1 MKYTLVGQIHPDKLQ
16 GVIRLKFANF
26 TGATVTGATF
36 TSSYWHQTEWT
47 NEANTIL
54 IKREKF
60 ITTARWG
67 LGSCGIVR
75 KEGLSIP
82 VRAFC
87 VHHMILVQ
95 RFWKISRG
103 NNWHHPKTS
112 TKGFHKGL

>member
-1 MKYTLVGQIHPDKLQ
+1 LKYTLVGQIHPDKLQ

-75 KEGLSIP
+75 KEGSSFP
-82 VRAFC
+82 VRA
-87 VHHMILVQ
+87 LVL
-95 RFWKISRG
+95 IID
-103 NNWHHPKTS
+103 NLVLVPTLE
-112 TKGFHKGL
+112 FHFDW